1 MLEKKTVKE
10 FIEELASSSP
20 APGGGSVSAISA
32 SLASA
37 LTSMVCNLTVGKKS
51 YNELE
56 EDKKASIDE
65 TLKACEELK
74 FKFLDLM
81 NEDTKVFLELMETFK
96 MPKETEEEKK
106 VRSEK
111 IQLGY
116 KKSLEVPLSTAKAA
130 FELYKYILIAAQYGN
145 KNAVSDAGVAALMT
159 QSAIE
164 AAILNVKINM
174 SSIKDEEYKNGIGKD
189 IENISSEGTRLREEI
204 LKIVNSKI

>member
-10 FIEELASSSP
+10 FVEELASSSP

-65 TLKACEELK
+65 TLKECEELK

-81 NEDTKVFLELMETFK
+81 DEDTKVFLELMETFK
-96 MPKETEEEKK
+96 MPKDTEEEKK

-174 SSIKDEEYKNGIGKD
+174 SSIKDEEYKDGIGKD

>member
-10 FIEELASSSP
+10 FVEELASSSP

-81 NEDTKVFLELMETFK
+81 NEDTEVFLELMKTFK
-96 MPKETEEEKK
+96 MPKDTEEEKK

-189 IENISSEGTRLREEI
+189 IENISSESTRLREEI

>member
-10 FIEELASSSP
+10 FVEELASSSP

-37 LTSMVCNLTVGKKS
+37 LTSMVCNLTVGKKA

-81 NEDTKVFLELMETFK
+81 NEDTEVFLELMKTFK
-96 MPKETEEEKK
+96 MPKDTEEEKK

>member
-10 FIEELASSSP
+10 FVEELASSSP

-56 EDKKASIDE
+56 DDKKASIDE

-96 MPKETEEEKK
+96 MPKDTEEEKK

-174 SSIKDEEYKNGIGKD
+174 SSIKDEEYKNGIEKD
-189 IENISSEGTRLREEI
+189 IENISSEGIRLREEI

>member
-10 FIEELASSSP
+10 FVEELASSSP
-20 APGGGSVSAISA
+20 APGGGSVSAVSA

-56 EDKKASIDE
+56 EDKRSAIDE
-65 TLKACEELK
+65 TLKTCEELK

-96 MPKETEEEKK
+96 MPKDTEEEKK

-111 IQLGY
+111 IQSGY
-116 KKSLEVPLSTAKAA
+116 KKSLEVPLSTAKTA

-159 QSAIE
+159 ESAIE

-174 SSIKDEEYKNGIGKD
+174 SSIKDEEYKNLIKK
-189 IENISSEGTRLREEI
+189 RY
-204 LKIVNSKI
+204 

>member
-1 MLEKKTVKE
+1 MLEKKTVRE
-10 FIEELASSSP
+10 FVEELASSSP
-20 APGGGSVSAISA
+20 APGGGSVSAVSA

-37 LTSMVCNLTVGKKS
+37 LTSMVCNLTVGKKA

-56 EDKKASIDE
+56 EDKRADIDE

-81 NEDTKVFLELMETFK
+81 NEDTKVFLELMKTFK
-96 MPKETEEEKK
+96 MPKDTEEEKSL
-106 VRSEK
+106 RSEK

-116 KKSLEVPLSTAKAA
+116 KKSLEVPLLTAKTA

-159 QSAIE
+159 ESAIE

-174 SSIKDEEYKNGIGKD
+174 SSIKDEEYKNNIKKD
-189 IENISSEGTRLREEI
+189 IENISSEGTRLKEEI
-204 LKIVNSKI
+204 LSIVNSKI

>member
-10 FIEELASSSP
+10 FVEELASSSP

-130 FELYKYILIAAQYGN
+130 FELYEYILIAAQYGN
-145 KNAVSDAGVAALMT
+145 KNAISDAGVAALMT

-174 SSIKDEEYKNGIGKD
+174 SSIKDEEYKNGIEKD

>member
-10 FIEELASSSP
+10 FVEELASSSP

-37 LTSMVCNLTVGKKS
+37 LTSMVCNLTVGKKA

-65 TLKACEELK
+65 TLKASEELK

-81 NEDTKVFLELMETFK
+81 NEDTKVFLELMEAFK
-96 MPKETEEEKK
+96 MPKDSEEEKK

-130 FELYKYILIAAQYGN
+130 FDLYKYILIAAQYGN
-145 KNAVSDAGVAALMT
+145 KNAISDAGVAALMT

>member
-1 MLEKKTVKE
+1 MLEKKTVRE

-81 NEDTKVFLELMETFK
+81 NEDTKVFLELMKTFK
-96 MPKETEEEKK
+96 MPKDTEEEKK

-130 FELYKYILIAAQYGN
+130 FELYKHILIAAQYGN

-174 SSIKDEEYKNGIGKD
+174 SSIKDEEYKSGIEKD
-189 IENISSEGTRLREEI
+189 IENISSEGTRLKEEI

>member
-10 FIEELASSSP
+10 FVEELASSSP

-65 TLKACEELK
+65 TLKECEELK

-96 MPKETEEEKK
+96 MPKDTEEEKK

-174 SSIKDEEYKNGIGKD
+174 SSIKDEEYKDGIGKD

-204 LKIVNSKI
+204 LKVVNSKI

>member
-10 FIEELASSSP
+10 FVEELASSSP

-37 LTSMVCNLTVGKKS
+37 LTSMVCNLTVGKKA
-51 YNELE
+51 YNELD
-56 EDKKASIDE
+56 EDKKVSIDE

-81 NEDTKVFLELMETFK
+81 NEDTEVFLELMKTFK
-96 MPKETEEEKK
+96 MPKDSEEEKK
-106 VRSEK
+106 VRSEN

>member
-10 FIEELASSSP
+10 FVEELASSSP

-81 NEDTKVFLELMETFK
+81 NEDTEVFLELMKTFK
-96 MPKETEEEKK
+96 MPKDTEEEKK

>member
-10 FIEELASSSP
+10 FVEELASSSP

-37 LTSMVCNLTVGKKS
+37 LTSMVCNLTVGKKA

>member
-10 FIEELASSSP
+10 FVEELASSSP

-65 TLKACEELK
+65 TLKECEELK

-96 MPKETEEEKK
+96 MPKDTEEEKK

-174 SSIKDEEYKNGIGKD
+174 SSIKDEEYKDGIGKD